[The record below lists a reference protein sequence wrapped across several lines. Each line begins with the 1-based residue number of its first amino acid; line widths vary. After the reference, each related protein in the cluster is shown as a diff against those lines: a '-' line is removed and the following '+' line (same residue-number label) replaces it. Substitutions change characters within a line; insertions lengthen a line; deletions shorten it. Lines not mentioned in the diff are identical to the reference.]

1 MKAKI
6 RLAFRITIDQNS
18 EHLWDKYVFEDT
30 YNEYRIQHQVFNS
43 NEKPVNYYWEL
54 LAQNPNAYKIPFLL
68 SAASENYIKQLNG
81 EIKSLPDVLCNQ
93 FFTFE
98 NYKLDLVSAHLKDAS
113 KFKIGI
119 TFFSKKLLLIDIIDQ
134 KFLLSEN
141 LNKEEVLS
149 TYMLAFHPQI
159 SICEYEKI

>member
-18 EHLWDKYVFEDT
+18 AHLWDRYVFEDT
-30 YNEYRIQHQVFNS
+30 FQEYKIQHQVYNDK
-43 NEKPVNYYWEL
+43 NNPVNHYWEL
-54 LAQNPNAYKIPFLL
+54 LAQNENASKIPFLL
-68 SAASENYIKQLNG
+68 SAAAENYIKQLND
-81 EIKSLPDVLCNQ
+81 EIKSLPDVLGNK
-93 FFTFE
+93 FFKFE
-98 NYKLDLVSAHLKDAS
+98 YYKLDIVNAHLTDAS

-119 TFFSKKLLLIDIIDQ
+119 TFYSYKNLLIDIIDQ

-159 SICEYEKI
+159 SICEYEKL